1 MFSFT
6 LTSKTVLLYHRSTGL
21 SMLNRPFTAFAALLL
36 RIPETDRNKRSR
48 RHHMDGVLR
57 NCPYTFPENLVFTA
71 FPDGDSG
78 LRRSRSGRFFVSV

>member
-6 LTSKTVLLYHRSTGL
+6 LTSKTVLLYHRPTGL

-57 NCPYTFPENLVFTA
+57 NCAFTLPENLVFSL
-71 FPDGDSG
+71 FPDGDPSSP
-78 LRRSRSGRFFVSV
+78 RHRSGHFFVAV